1 MEAIGKGYSSKW
13 GKNSSSEE
21 RLKFLYTAYSGT
33 KYTPQKK
40 KGRVEGECCQ
50 LEKVIV
56 NRLNYH
62 FTWIYPYHISQQEH
76 ILSGKKWHFMT
87 CIKIQY

>member
-40 KGRVEGECCQ
+40 KVE
-50 LEKVIV
+50 LKVNV
-56 NRLNYH
+56 AS
-62 FTWIYPYHISQQEH
+62 W
-76 ILSGKKWHFMT
+76 KKW
-87 CIKIQY
+87 